1 MSISVCLDLVMRN
14 LMASSL
20 GIRRQGRAH
29 CHPLL
34 SLCHPPWHRASIADS
49 HSRSLRWNFSFDRM
63 FRFSTLREVHR
74 LQLPP
79 PNHDSFGLSR
89 AVRLPKLRGLQVGST
104 HRVCQEWVFCGC
116 LYPVRNCFVFCCAK
130 IVQATELV
138 GRFCQEHQ
146 WRCC

>member
-34 SLCHPPWHRASIADS
+34 SLCHPPW
-49 HSRSLRWNFSFDRM
+49 
-63 FRFSTLREVHR
+63 FSTLREVHR

-79 PNHDSFGLSR
+79 PNHD
-89 AVRLPKLRGLQVGST
+89 
-104 HRVCQEWVFCGC
+104 
-116 LYPVRNCFVFCCAK
+116 
-130 IVQATELV
+130 
-138 GRFCQEHQ
+138 RFCPKGLDGHCMPAEDVTALAIGGCSEGMVVMLE
-146 WRCC
+146 RTRSLGV